1 MKSRISYLLAVLI
14 IFSVSAVAQ
23 SDIKVINSDFNSLI
37 VKYTPDFTDTS
48 IVKIDSEVFRNV
60 SLLFGKLLNPDE
72 SGKPA
77 IPKRI
82 IPVGIPDEFGNSIEV
97 LNYSYKEIDGQIIP
111 IPEMIPDSV
120 SYHLIYNKSDNYYT
134 VEAAELVSFGES
146 GYARDILVQNLIISP
161 VQFDPIQNKIK
172 LYSEI
177 TFRINF
183 SSAQISSKP
192 VDNFLQ
198 DAVINFDVAKY
209 WNKSTKKTNKITV
222 TNSVLAN
229 GKWVRFETPEE
240 GIYKITRSQLSSFG
254 IDPNTVDPRTIKI
267 YNNGG
272 KILPEL
278 QSAPR
283 PIDLVEN
290 AIMVVGEDDGKF
302 DANDYILF
310 YGRGTNFFDYDS
322 DGKTIKRFKHP
333 YSKSNFYWITS
344 GGNAGKRMTA
354 KTSLSDNPDFLQN
367 STVAFAYKEDDKI
380 NLGKSGRQWFGDDF
394 SQSIL
399 QRVYMNKLD
408 ARIPTEPVKYNV
420 RFIVGSSSNLTLT
433 VSESGSQIYSGTL
446 AGYGSNKYQVGSA
459 YLASFNYT
467 GNIPNDLSSLTF
479 RINPAASTSVGYLDY
494 FVIEYRRE
502 LKALD
507 DYLVIFSNEVNGI
520 IEYQLGNFS
529 TSNISVFDVT
539 DFANVR
545 VISNATISGGNCS
558 FRMNESASQRS
569 KYIALESGKFKT
581 PVNPTEISNSN
592 LRGEITGA
600 EFIIISP
607 KEFLDA
613 ANRLKNYRE
622 TQTIPAISTIV
633 AEVDKIFNEFSGGL
647 PDVTALRDY
656 VKYAYENWQV
666 KPKYV
671 LLFGKGTYD
680 YKNIEGFGD
689 NFVPTWQS
697 EESLILIYNADSYTT
712 DDFFVRTFGDDN
724 VIDLS
729 VGRIPA
735 RSLAEMNNYID
746 KIIKYEK
753 NSDKSPWR
761 NLITLVS
768 DDGWT
773 SSGDDTSLHTRPNEE
788 ISKFSYMQSFDF
800 NKIYLAAYPP
810 VITSGGRRKPEVN
823 EKIISSINEGT
834 VYLNYIG
841 HGNPEVWTHEIV
853 FEKTVSIPRLK
864 NDRLFVLGT
873 FTCDFGY
880 FDIPNYQSGAEQLVL
895 LKDYGA
901 IAAFTAA
908 RLVFAGENEGL
919 NKDFINRMF
928 NSSRDTLNL
937 PITLGKAFYLTKLTN
952 SSVNDQKYV
961 LLGDPTIRLN
971 IPVLR
976 SVVDSVNGQLLTNDV
991 QIKALSKVKIDG
1003 RVVNSDNTT
1012 NADFNGE
1019 GILTVFDSERDV
1031 PLPEISPNPNNLFP
1045 MTVQNSIIFRGRVS
1059 IINGLF
1065 STEFYVPKD
1074 ISYENKNGKINL
1086 YFFNQQN
1093 DGVGFSKKIVV
1104 GGTDSSVANDGKG
1117 PEINIFF
1124 DDENYQSAYLVGSSP
1139 LLIVK
1144 LNDETGLNTTGTGI
1158 GHKLEGILNE
1168 QVNNPIDFTNYFTSD
1183 LDAGGKSGK
1192 INYQFSKL
1200 DGGDYSIQIKAW
1212 DIFNNF
1218 STEKAYFSVV
1228 GDEDLVVRDIYN
1240 YPNPFGGRTTFTFQQ
1255 NLSEPI
1261 DVKIRIFTIAG
1272 RLIKEI
1278 ERQYVNDRYVTIDWD
1293 GRDTDGNELANGTYL
1308 YKLIVRTS
1316 DGKFNKSYLGKLAVV
1331 R

>member
-1 MKSRISYLLAVLI
+1 MKSGISYLLVTLI
-14 IFSVSAVAQ
+14 YFSFSAFAQ
-23 SDIKVINSDFNSLI
+23 NDIQIINSDFNSLTI
-37 VKYTPDFTDTS
+37 KYNPIYTDTS
-48 IVKIDSEVFRNV
+48 IVKIGSENFRNIK
-60 SLLFGKLLNPDE
+60 LQFGKLLNPDE
-72 SGKPA
+72 TGGPL
-77 IPKRI
+77 IQKRI
-82 IPVGIPDEFGNSIEV
+82 IPVGVPDEFGNTIEI
-97 LNYSYKEIDGQIIP
+97 LNYSYKEIEGQILP
-111 IPEMIPDSV
+111 IPEMVPDSI
-120 SYHLIYNKSDNYYT
+120 SYSLNYYKGNLYYS
-134 VEAAELVSFGES
+134 ENQSELVSFGDA
-146 GYARDILVQNLIISP
+146 GFARDILLQNILVSP
-161 VQFDPIQNKIK
+161 IQFDPTQNKIR
-172 LYSEI
+172 LYTEI
-177 TFRINF
+177 IFRINF
-183 SSAQISSKP
+183 SKTQVKSISA
-192 VDNFLQ
+192 DNFL
-198 DAVINFDVAKY
+198 DGAVVNFDVAKY
-209 WNKSTKKTNKITV
+209 WNKSTQRTNKINV

-272 KILPEL
+272 KTLPEL
-278 QSAPR
+278 QSAQR
-283 PIDLVEN
+283 PVDLVEN
-290 AIMVVGEDDGKF
+290 AILVVGEEDGKF

-310 YGRGTNFFDYDS
+310 YGRGTNFFDYDT

-333 YSKSNFYWITS
+333 YSKSNYYWITS
-344 GGNAGKRMTA
+344 GGNAGKRMSA
-354 KTSLSDNPDFLQN
+354 KSSLSDNPDFQQN
-367 STVAFAYKEDDKI
+367 TTVAFAYKEDDKI
-380 NLGKSGRQWFGDDF
+380 NLGKTGRQWFGDDF
-394 SQSIL
+394 SQTVL
-399 QRVYMNKLD
+399 QRIYMSKLE
-408 ARIPTEPVKYNV
+408 ARIPSEQVKYNV
-420 RFIVGSSSNLTLT
+420 RFIVGSSSNLTLS
-433 VSESGSQIYSGTL
+433 VSENGNQIYSGTL
-446 AGYGSNKYQVGSA
+446 SGYGSNKYQVGRA
-459 YLASFNYT
+459 HPLSFTYS

-494 FVIEYRRE
+494 FEIEYKRE

-507 DYLVIFSNEVNGI
+507 DFLIIYSNEVNGI
-520 IEYQLGNFS
+520 IEYHLSNFS

-539 DFANVR
+539 DFSNVK
-545 VISNATISGGNCS
+545 VIQNTDIRGAECYFKI
-558 FRMNESASQRS
+558 NESATQRS
-569 KYIALESGKFKT
+569 KYIALESGKFKS
-581 PVNPTEISNSN
+581 PINPTEISNSN

-607 KEFLDA
+607 KEFLDV

-622 TQTIPAISTIV
+622 NQTIPAIPTYV
-633 AEVDKIFNEFSGGL
+633 AEVEKIYNEFSGGL
-647 PDVTALRDY
+647 QDVTALRDY
-656 VKYAYENWQV
+656 IKYAYENWQI

-712 DDFFVRTFGDDN
+712 DDFFVRAVGDDSI
-724 VIDLS
+724 IDLS

-735 RSLAEMNNYID
+735 RSLSEINNYFD

-753 NSDKSPWR
+753 SSDKAPWR

-788 ISKFSYMQSFDF
+788 LSKFYFPQSFDF

-823 EKIISSINEGT
+823 ERIISSINEGT

-853 FEKTVSIPRLK
+853 FEKTVSIPRLR
-864 NDRLFVLGT
+864 NERLFVLGT

-901 IAAFTAA
+901 IAAFTAT

-919 NKDFINRMF
+919 NKDFIDRMF
-928 NSSRDTLNL
+928 RSGLDTMNL
-937 PITLGKAFYLTKLTN
+937 PITLGRGFYLTKLTN
-952 SSVNDQKYV
+952 YSVNDQKYI
-961 LLGDPTIRLN
+961 LIGDPTIRLN
-971 IPVLR
+971 IPVLN
-976 SVVDSVNGQLLTNDV
+976 SSIDSVNGQILTNDI

-1003 RVVNSDNTT
+1003 RVVNTDNSTRT
-1012 NADFNGE
+1012 DFNGE
-1019 GILTVFDSERDV
+1019 AILTVFDSERDV
-1031 PLPEISPNPNNLFP
+1031 PLPEISPNPNNPFT
-1045 MTVQNSIIFRGRVS
+1045 MTVQNSIIFRGRIS
-1059 IINGLF
+1059 IINGEF

-1086 YFFNQQN
+1086 YFFNQEN
-1093 DGVGFSKKIVV
+1093 DGVGFTKKIIV
-1104 GGTDSSVANDGKG
+1104 GGTDSTVANDGKG

-1124 DDENYQSAYLVGSSP
+1124 DDENYQSAYLVGSNP

-1144 LNDETGLNTTGTGI
+1144 LIDETGLNTTGTGI

-1192 INYQFSKL
+1192 INYQFSRL

-1228 GDEDLVVRDIYN
+1228 GDDDLVVRDIYN
-1240 YPNPFGGRTTFTFQQ
+1240 YPNPFGGKTTFTFQQ

-1261 DVKIRIFTIAG
+1261 DVKIRVYTIAG

-1278 ERQYVNDRYVTIDWD
+1278 EQRYINDRYVTIDWD
-1293 GRDTDGNELANGTYL
+1293 GRDADGNELANGTYL
-1308 YKLIVRTS
+1308 YKLVVKTS
-1316 DGKFNKSYLGKLAVV
+1316 DGKFNKSYLGKLAVI

>member
-1 MKSRISYLLAVLI
+1 MKSRISYLLI
-14 IFSVSAVAQ
+14 IFLYLSVYSSAQ
-23 SDIKVINSDFNSLI
+23 NDIRIINSDFNSI
-37 VKYTPDFTDTS
+37 TITYYPQYSDTS
-48 IVKIDSEVFRNV
+48 IIRIGSEQFRNV
-60 SLLFGKLLNPDE
+60 RLLFGKILNPYE
-72 SGKPA
+72 PGVPS
-77 IPKRI
+77 IQKRI
-82 IPVGIPDEFGNSIEV
+82 VSVGVPDEYGNTIEV
-97 LNYSYKEIDGQIIP
+97 INYSYKEIDGQIIP
-111 IPEMIPDSV
+111 VPGMIPDSI
-120 SYHLIYNKSDNYYT
+120 SYSLNYLKGDKYYD
-134 VEAAELVSFGES
+134 VQQSELVSFGEA
-146 GYARDILVQNLIISP
+146 GYAREILIQNIIISP
-161 VQFDPIQNKIK
+161 IQFEPLQNKIR
-172 LYSEI
+172 LYTEI

-192 VDNFLQ
+192 ADNFL
-198 DAVINFDVAKY
+198 DGAVLNFAVAKY
-209 WNKSTKKTNKITV
+209 WNKSVRTTNKITV

-229 GKWVRFETPEE
+229 GKWVRFEAPEE
-240 GIYKITRSQLSSFG
+240 GIYKITRNQLSSFG

-267 YNNGG
+267 FNNGG
-272 KILPEL
+272 KVLPEL

-283 PIDLVEN
+283 PADLVEN
-290 AIMVVGEDDGKF
+290 AILVVGEDDGKF

-310 YGRGTNFFDYDS
+310 YGRGINFFDYDTN
-322 DGKTIKRFKHP
+322 GRTIKRFKHP
-333 YSKSNFYWITS
+333 YSKSNYFWITS
-344 GGNAGKRMTA
+344 GGNPGKRMTA
-354 KTSLSDNPDFLQN
+354 KSSLSDNPDYQQT
-367 STVAFAYKEDDKI
+367 STIAFAYKEDDKI
-380 NLGKSGRQWFGDDF
+380 NLGKTGRQWFGDDF
-394 SQSIL
+394 SQSVL

-420 RFIVGSSSNLTLT
+420 RFVVGSSTNLTLT
-433 VSESGSQIYSGTL
+433 VSESGNQIYSSTL
-446 AGYGSNKYQVGSA
+446 SGYGTNRYQVGSEHRF
-459 YLASFNYT
+459 SFNFT

-494 FVIEYRRE
+494 FEIEYKRE

-507 DYLVIFSNEVNGI
+507 DYLVIFSDEVNGVV
-520 IEYQLGNFS
+520 EYQLSNFS
-529 TSNISVFDVT
+529 TSNVSVFDVT
-539 DFANVR
+539 DYANVK
-545 VISNATISGGNCS
+545 IITNTNISGGNCS
-558 FRMNESASQRS
+558 FRMNESSTRRA

-581 PVNPTEISNSN
+581 PINPTEISNSN
-592 LRGEITGA
+592 LRGEVTGA
-600 EFIIISP
+600 ELIIISP
-607 KEFLDA
+607 KDFLDA

-622 TQTIPAISTIV
+622 GQTIPAISTLV
-633 AEVDKIFNEFSGGL
+633 ADVEKIYNEFSGGL

-656 VKYAYENWQV
+656 IKYAFDNWQI

-697 EESLILIYNADSYTT
+697 EESLILIYNSDSYTT
-712 DDFFVRTFGDDN
+712 DDFFVRAAGDDS
-724 VIDLS
+724 VIDLAI
-729 VGRIPA
+729 GRIPA
-735 RSLAEMNNYID
+735 RSLTEMNSYID

-753 NSDKSPWR
+753 NSDKGPWR

-773 SSGDDTSLHTRPNEE
+773 STGDDTSLHTRPNED
-788 ISKFSYMQSFDF
+788 ISKSGYMQSFDF

-810 VITSGGRRKPEVN
+810 VITSGGRRKPDVN
-823 EKIISSINEGT
+823 ERIISSINEGT

-928 NSSRDTLNL
+928 NSGRDTLNL
-937 PITLGKAFYLTKLTN
+937 PLTLGRGFYLTKLTN
-952 SSVNDQKYV
+952 YSINDQKYV
-961 LLGDPTIRLN
+961 LLGDPTIRMN
-971 IPVLR
+971 VPVLT
-976 SVVDSVNGQLLTNDV
+976 SVIDSINGQPLTVDI
-991 QIKALSKVKIDG
+991 QIKALSKIKIDG
-1003 RVVNSDNTT
+1003 RVVNSDNSTR
-1012 NADFNGE
+1012 ADFNGE
-1019 GILTVFDSERDV
+1019 AILTVFDSERDL
-1031 PLPEISPNPNNLFP
+1031 PLPEISPNPNNPFT

-1059 IINGLF
+1059 IINGVF

-1086 YFFNQQN
+1086 YFFNSED
-1093 DGVGFSKKIVV
+1093 DGVGFTKKIVV
-1104 GGTDSSVANDGKG
+1104 GGTDSTVVNDGNG

-1124 DDENYQSAYLVGSSP
+1124 DNENFQSAYLVGSSP

-1144 LNDETGLNTTGTGI
+1144 LIDETGLNTTGTGV

-1168 QVNNPIDFTNYFTSD
+1168 QANNPIDFTNYFTSD

-1192 INYQFSKL
+1192 VNYQFSKL
-1200 DGGDYSIQIKAW
+1200 ESGDYSIQVKAW

-1218 STEKAYFSVV
+1218 STEKSYFSVV
-1228 GDEDLVVRDIYN
+1228 GDDDLVVRDIYN
-1240 YPNPFGGRTTFTFQQ
+1240 YPNPFGGKTTFTFQQ

-1261 DVKIRIFTIAG
+1261 DVKIRIFTVAG

-1278 ERQYVNDRYVTIDWD
+1278 DQQYITNRYVTIDWD
-1293 GRDTDGNELANGTYL
+1293 GRDADGNELANGTYL
-1308 YKLIVRTS
+1308 YKLIVKTS

>member
-1 MKSRISYLLAVLI
+1 MKSRISYLLAVSL
-14 IFSVSAVAQ
+14 FCSVSAFAQ
-23 SDIKVINSDFNSLI
+23 SDIKVINSDFNSLTLTFI
-37 VKYTPDFTDTS
+37 PKYTDTS
-48 IVKIDSEVFRNV
+48 FVKIGSETFRNIT
-60 SLLFGKLLNPDE
+60 LQFGKVLNPDE
-72 SGKPA
+72 FGKPS
-77 IPKRI
+77 IQKRI
-82 IPVGIPDEFGNSIEV
+82 IPIGIPDEFGNTVEV
-97 LNYSYKEIDGQIIP
+97 LNYSYKEIDGSLLP
-111 IPEMIPDSV
+111 IPEMVPDSV
-120 SYHLIYNKSDNYYT
+120 SYHLVYNRGNNYYDT
-134 VEAAELVSFGES
+134 EQTELVAFGES
-146 GYARDILVQNLIISP
+146 GYARDKLVQNLILSP
-161 VQFDPIQNKIK
+161 VQFDPIQNNIR
-172 LYSEI
+172 LYKEI

-183 SSAQISSKP
+183 SSLQVTSKP
-192 VDNFLQ
+192 VDDFLSG
-198 DAVINFDVAKY
+198 ALINFDVARY
-209 WNKSTKKTNKITV
+209 WNKSTQRANKINV

-229 GKWVRFETPEE
+229 GKWIRFETPEE
-240 GIYKITRSQLSSFG
+240 GIYKITRNQLSSFG

-272 KILPEL
+272 KVLPEL

-283 PIDLVEN
+283 PNDLVEN
-290 AIMVVGEDDGKF
+290 AILIVGEEDGKF

-310 YGRGTNFFDYDS
+310 YGRGTDFFDYDV

-333 YSKSNFYWITS
+333 YSKSNYYWVTS
-344 GGNAGKRMTA
+344 GGAQGKRMNR
-354 KTSLSDNPDFLQN
+354 KSSLTDNPDFQQN
-367 STVAFAYKEDDKI
+367 TTVAFAFKEDDKI
-380 NLGKSGRQWFGDDF
+380 NLGKTGRQWFGDDF
-394 SQSIL
+394 SQTIL

-420 RFIVGSSSNLTLT
+420 RFIVGSSTNLTLT
-433 VSESGSQIYSGTL
+433 VSENGNQIYSGL
-446 AGYGSNKYQVGSA
+446 LSGYGNNKYQVGRA
-459 YLASFNYT
+459 HPLSFNYT

-494 FVIEYRRE
+494 FEIEYKRE
-502 LKALD
+502 LKTFD
-507 DYLVIFSNEVNGI
+507 DFLVIYSNEVNGI
-520 IEYQLGNFS
+520 IEYQLSNFS

-539 DFANVR
+539 DYSNVKL
-545 VISNATISGGNCS
+545 VDNTNISGGNCS
-558 FRMNESASQRS
+558 FRINESATQRS

-581 PVNPTEISNSN
+581 PGNPTEISNSN

-607 KEFLDA
+607 KEFFDA

-622 TQTIPAISTIV
+622 SQTVPAISTIV
-633 AEVDKIFNEFSGGL
+633 AEVDKIFNEFSGGV
-647 PDVTALRDY
+647 PDVSAIRDY
-656 VKYAYENWQV
+656 IRYAYANWQI

-697 EESLILIYNADSYTT
+697 EESLILIYNSDSYTT
-712 DDFFVRTFGDDN
+712 DDFFVRVVGDDS

-735 RSLAEMNNYID
+735 RSLSVMNSYID

-753 NSDKSPWR
+753 QSDKGPWR

-788 ISKFSYMQSFDF
+788 LSKFYFPQSFDF

-834 VYLNYIG
+834 IYLNYIG

-895 LKDYGA
+895 LKEYGA
-901 IAAFTAA
+901 IAAFTSA

-928 NSSRDTLNL
+928 NSARDTLNL
-937 PITLGKAFYLTKLTN
+937 PITLGRGFYLTKLTN
-952 SSVNDQKYV
+952 TSINDQKYV
-961 LLGDPTIRLN
+961 LLGDPTLRFN
-971 IPVLR
+971 IPVQF
-976 SVVDSVNGQLLTNDV
+976 SSIDSVNGQILTNDV
-991 QIKALSKVKIDG
+991 QIKALSKVKING
-1003 RVVNSDNTT
+1003 RVVNPDNTT
-1012 NADFNGE
+1012 KTDFNGE

-1031 PLPEISPNPNNLFP
+1031 PLPEISPNPNNPFT
-1045 MTVQNSIIFRGRVS
+1045 MSVQNSIIFRGRIS
-1059 IINGLF
+1059 ITNGEF

-1086 YFFNQQN
+1086 YFFNQES
-1093 DGVGFSKKIVV
+1093 DGVGFTKKIIV
-1104 GGTDSSVANDGKG
+1104 GGTDSTVVNDGKG
-1117 PEINIFF
+1117 PEINIYF
-1124 DDENYQSAYLVGSSP
+1124 DSENSQSAYLVGSNP

-1144 LNDETGLNTTGTGI
+1144 LTDETGLNTTGTGV

-1168 QVNNPIDFTNYFTSD
+1168 QANNPIDFTNYFTSD
-1183 LDAGGKSGK
+1183 LDAGGRSGK
-1192 INYQFSKL
+1192 IIYQFSEL
-1200 DGGDYSIQIKAW
+1200 DYGDYSIQIKAW

-1218 STEKAYFSVV
+1218 SMEKSYFSVV

-1240 YPNPFGGRTTFTFQQ
+1240 YPNPFGGKTTFTFQQ

-1278 ERQYVNDRYVTIDWD
+1278 EKQYVNDRYVTIDWD
-1293 GRDTDGNELANGTYL
+1293 GRDADGNELANGTYL
-1308 YKLIVRTS
+1308 YKLLVKTS

>member
-1 MKSRISYLLAVLI
+1 MKSGISYLLAVLI
-14 IFSVSAVAQ
+14 FTSVSAIAQ
-23 SDIKVINSDFNSLI
+23 SDIKVISSDFNSL
-37 VKYTPDFTDTS
+37 VLSFTPNYTDTS
-48 IVKIDSEVFRNV
+48 IIKIASENFRNV
-60 SLLFGKLLNPDE
+60 SFLNGRILNPDE
-72 SGKPA
+72 YGKPS
-77 IPKRI
+77 IQKRI
-82 IPVGIPDEFGNSIEV
+82 IPIGVPDEFGNTLEV
-97 LNYSYKEIDGQIIP
+97 LNYSYKELDGQLIP
-111 IPEMIPDSV
+111 IPEMVPDTI
-120 SYHLIYNKSDNYYT
+120 SYHLLYYKSNDYYNI
-134 VEAAELVSFGES
+134 EPAELVSFGES
-146 GYARDILVQNLIISP
+146 GYARDILIQNLIISP
-161 VQFDPIQNKIK
+161 VQFDPVQNRIR

-183 SSAQISSKP
+183 SSSQISSKP
-192 VDNFLQ
+192 ADNFLEG
-198 DAVINFDVAKY
+198 AVINFDIAKY
-209 WNKSTKKTNKITV
+209 WNKSVQRTEKITV
-222 TNSVLAN
+222 ANSVLAN
-229 GKWVRFETPEE
+229 GKWIRFEAPEE

-272 KILPEL
+272 KVLPEL
-278 QSAPR
+278 QSASR

-290 AIMVVGEDDGKF
+290 AILVVGEDDGKF

-310 YGRGTNFFDYDS
+310 YGRGTNFFDYDVNGRS
-322 DGKTIKRFKHP
+322 IKRFKHP
-333 YSKSNFYWITS
+333 YSKSNYYWITS
-344 GGNAGKRMTA
+344 GGSAGKRMNF
-354 KTSLSDNPDFLQN
+354 KTSLSDNPDFIQN

-394 SQSIL
+394 SQSVL

-408 ARIPTEPVKYNV
+408 ARLQTEPIKYTV
-420 RFIVGSSSNLTLT
+420 RFIVGSSTNLTLT
-433 VSESGSQIYSGTL
+433 VSENGNQIYSGTL
-446 AGYGSNKYQVGSA
+446 SGYGTTRYQVGSA
-459 YLASFNYT
+459 HSFAFNYT

-479 RINPAASTSVGYLDY
+479 RINPAASTSVGYLD
-494 FVIEYRRE
+494 FFEIEYKRE
-502 LKALD
+502 LKTLD
-507 DYLVIFSNEVNGI
+507 DFLVIFSNEVNGI
-520 IEYQLGNFS
+520 IEYQLSNFS

-539 DFANVR
+539 DYANVR
-545 VISNATISGGNCS
+545 IVNNTNISGGNCS
-558 FRMNESASQRS
+558 FRINESANQRS
-569 KYIALESGKFKT
+569 KYIALEAGKFKT
-581 PVNPTEISNSN
+581 PINPTEISNSN

-622 TQTIPAISTIV
+622 NQTVPAISTIV
-633 AEVDKIFNEFSGGL
+633 TEVDKIFNEFSGGL
-647 PDVTALRDY
+647 LDVTAMRDY
-656 VKYAYENWQV
+656 VKYAYDNWQV

-697 EESLILIYNADSYTT
+697 EESLIMTFSYTT
-712 DDFFVRTFGDDN
+712 DDFFVRAVGDDS

-735 RSLAEMNNYID
+735 RSLTEMNNYID
-746 KIIKYEK
+746 KIVKYEK
-753 NSDKSPWR
+753 YSDKGPWR

-823 EKIISSINEGT
+823 ERIINSINEGT

-864 NDRLFVLGT
+864 NDKLFVLGT
-873 FTCDFGY
+873 FTCDFGF

-901 IAAFTAA
+901 ILSITSA
-908 RLVFAGENEGL
+908 RLVYAFENEGL
-919 NKDFINRMF
+919 NKDFIDRMF
-928 NSSRDTLNL
+928 NVPRDTLNL
-937 PITLGKAFYLTKLTN
+937 PITLGRAFYLTKLVN

-961 LLGDPTIRLN
+961 ILGDPTIRLN

-1003 RVVNSDNTT
+1003 RVVNPDNTT
-1012 NADFNGE
+1012 KTDFNGE
-1019 GILTVFDSERDV
+1019 AILTVFDSERDV
-1031 PLPEISPNPNNLFP
+1031 PLPEISPNPNNIFT
-1045 MTVQNSIIFRGRVS
+1045 MTVQNSIIFRGRIS
-1059 IINGLF
+1059 IINGEF

-1086 YFFNQQN
+1086 YFFNQEN
-1093 DGVGFSKKIVV
+1093 DGVGFTKKIIV
-1104 GGTDSSVANDGKG
+1104 GGTDSTVANDGKG
-1117 PEINIFF
+1117 PEINIYF
-1124 DDENYQSAYLVGSSP
+1124 DSENYQSAYLVGTSP

-1144 LNDETGLNTTGTGI
+1144 LTDETGLNTTGTGV

-1192 INYQFSKL
+1192 ITYQFSRL
-1200 DGGDYSIQIKAW
+1200 DVGDYSIQVKAW

-1218 STEKAYFSVV
+1218 STEKSYFSVV
-1228 GDEDLVVRDIYN
+1228 GDDDLVVRDIYN
-1240 YPNPFGGRTTFTFQQ
+1240 YPNPFGGKTTFTFQQ

-1261 DVKIRIFTIAG
+1261 DVKIRVFTIAG

-1278 ERQYVNDRYVTIDWD
+1278 EQQYVSDRYVTIDWD
-1293 GRDTDGNELANGTYL
+1293 GRDADGNELANGTYL
-1308 YKLIVRTS
+1308 YKLIVKTS

>member
-1 MKSRISYLLAVLI
+1 MKSRISYLLAVIYLCS
-14 IFSVSAVAQ
+14 FASFPQ
-23 SDIKVINSDFNSLI
+23 SDIKILDSDFRSITISYNPI
-37 VKYTPDFTDTS
+37 FTDTS
-48 IVKIDSEVFRNV
+48 IVKINSENFRVV
-60 SLLFGKLLNPDE
+60 SLQFGKLLNPDE
-72 SGKPA
+72 FGKPA
-77 IPKRI
+77 LQKRI
-82 IPVGIPDEFGNSIEV
+82 IPIGVPDEYGNTIEI
-97 LNYSYKEIDGQIIP
+97 LNYSYKEIDGALIP
-111 IPEMIPDSV
+111 IPEMVQDSV
-120 SYHLIYNKSDNYYT
+120 SYYLKYNRGNNYYDSDQID
-134 VEAAELVSFGES
+134 LVTFGSS
-146 GYARDILVQNLIISP
+146 GFARDILVQNLIISP
-161 VQFDPIQNKIK
+161 VQFDPVQNKIR
-172 LYSEI
+172 LYTQI

-183 SSAQISSKP
+183 PAAQIASKP
-192 VDNFLQ
+192 ADDFLSGS
-198 DAVINFDVAKY
+198 VVNFDVARY
-209 WNKSTKKTNKITV
+209 WNKSTQKTEKINV

-240 GIYKITRSQLSSFG
+240 GIYKITRNQLSSFG

-283 PIDLVEN
+283 PVDLVEN
-290 AIMVVGEDDGKF
+290 AILVVGEDDGKF

-310 YGRGTNFFDYDS
+310 YGRGTTFFDYDV

-333 YSKSNFYWITS
+333 YSKSNYYWITS
-344 GGNAGKRMTA
+344 GGSPGKRMNR
-354 KTSLSDNPDFLQN
+354 KTSLNDNPDFQQN
-367 STVAFAYKEDDKI
+367 TTTAFAFKEDDKI

-394 SQSIL
+394 SQTIL
-399 QRVYMNKLD
+399 QRMYMNKLD
-408 ARIPTEPVKYNV
+408 SRIPTEPVKYNV
-420 RFIVGSSSNLTLT
+420 RYIVGSSTNLTLT
-433 VSESGSQIYSGTL
+433 ISENGNQVYSGL
-446 AGYGSNKYQVGSA
+446 LQGYGVAKYQVGREHRF
-459 YLASFNYT
+459 SFTYT

-494 FVIEYRRE
+494 FEIEYKRE
-502 LKALD
+502 LKTLD
-507 DYLVIFSNEVNGI
+507 DYLVIFSDEVNGI
-520 IEYQLGNFS
+520 VEYQLSNFS

-539 DFANVR
+539 DYANVQL
-545 VISNATISGGNCS
+545 VDNANISGGNCS
-558 FRMNESASQRS
+558 FRFNESADQRS
-569 KYIALESGKFKT
+569 KYIALESVKFRT
-581 PVNPTEISNSN
+581 PTNPTEISNSN

-607 KEFLDA
+607 RDFLDA

-622 TQTIPAISTIV
+622 TQTNPSIPTLV
-633 AEVDKIFNEFSGGL
+633 AEVEKIYNEFSGGL

-656 VKYAYENWQV
+656 VKYAYDNWQI

-697 EESLILIYNADSYTT
+697 EESLILIYNSDSYTT
-712 DDFFVRTFGDDN
+712 DDFFVRAVGDDS
-724 VIDLS
+724 VIDLAI
-729 VGRIPA
+729 GRIPA
-735 RSLAEMNNYID
+735 RSLNEMNNYID

-753 NSDKSPWR
+753 QSDKGPWR

-788 ISKFSYMQSFDF
+788 ISKFYFPQSFDF
-800 NKIYLAAYPP
+800 NKVYLAAYPP

-823 EKIISSINEGT
+823 ERIISSINEGT
-834 VYLNYIG
+834 IYLNYIG

-919 NKDFINRMF
+919 NKDFIYKMF
-928 NSSRDTLNL
+928 NSGRDTLNL
-937 PITLGKAFYLTKLTN
+937 PITLGRGFYLTKLTN
-952 SSVNDQKYV
+952 TSVNDQKYV

-971 IPVLR
+971 IPVLL
-976 SVVDSVNGQLLTNDV
+976 SAIDSINSQILTTDV

-1003 RVVNSDNTT
+1003 RVINPDSTT
-1012 NADFNGE
+1012 RSDFNGE

-1031 PLPEISPNPNNLFP
+1031 PLPEISTNPNNPFK

-1059 IINGLF
+1059 IINGEF

-1086 YFFNQQN
+1086 YFFNQEI
-1093 DGVGFSKKIVV
+1093 DGVGFTKKIIV
-1104 GGTDSSVANDGKG
+1104 GGTDSTAVNDGKG
-1117 PEINIFF
+1117 PEISIYF
-1124 DDENYQSAYLVGSSP
+1124 DSENFQSAYLVGSSP
-1139 LLIVK
+1139 VLIVK
-1144 LNDETGLNTTGTGI
+1144 LTDETGLNTTGTGI

-1168 QVNNPIDFTNYFTSD
+1168 QANNPIDFTNYFTSD

-1200 DGGDYSIQIKAW
+1200 DYGDYSIQVKAW

-1218 STEKAYFSVV
+1218 STEKSYFSVV
-1228 GDEDLVVRDIYN
+1228 GNEDLVIRDIYN
-1240 YPNPFGGRTTFTFQQ
+1240 YPNPFGGKTTFTFQQ
-1255 NLSEPI
+1255 NLSAPI
-1261 DVKIRIFTIAG
+1261 DVKIRIFTISG

-1278 ERQYVNDRYVTIDWD
+1278 EQQFINDRYVTIEWD
-1293 GRDTDGNELANGTYL
+1293 GRDADGNELANGTYL
-1308 YKLIVRTS
+1308 YKLNVKSS
-1316 DGKFNKSYLGKLAVV
+1316 DGQFNKSYIGKLAVI